1 MVSSRSSIKNISYY
15 NNESRKNHP
24 GKKKIVVIYTVT
36 VELSCS
42 KHLCQE
48 SEHVCMTLGKTDSY
62 HGESICILCIW
73 GGGGGER
80 EECGKVIL
88 HLRCVLLLVL
98 EQHICISS
106 FILLLLQAPNTWF
119 DNPPDFP
126 VDVAEIMK

>member
-1 MVSSRSSIKNISYY
+1 
-15 NNESRKNHP
+15 
-24 GKKKIVVIYTVT
+24 
-36 VELSCS
+36 
-42 KHLCQE
+42 
-48 SEHVCMTLGKTDSY
+48 MTLGKTDFIMVKVY
-62 HGESICILCIW
+62 VYCVF
-73 GGGGGER
+73 GGGGR

-106 FILLLLQAPNTWF
+106 FILLVLQAPNTWF